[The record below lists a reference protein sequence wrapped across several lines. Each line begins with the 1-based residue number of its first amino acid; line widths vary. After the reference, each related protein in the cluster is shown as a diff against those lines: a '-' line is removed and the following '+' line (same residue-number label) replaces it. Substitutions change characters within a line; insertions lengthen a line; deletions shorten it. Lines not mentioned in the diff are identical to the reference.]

1 MSEQINKYKI
11 DVSQMKY
18 NSQIAGD
25 YGKNTEAQKK
35 EDINK
40 EKEDRFKQR
49 LSEFSKINSLS
60 EASDLVDK
68 IMPVNLERTVFFIG
82 SAKCTIIKKHNLV
95 RISFN
100 SKNEFISYK
109 FV

>member
-1 MSEQINKYKI
+1 MSEQLNKYKI
-11 DVSQMKY
+11 DISQIKY
-18 NSQIAGD
+18 NSHIIED
-25 YGKNTEAQKK
+25 YGRQSETPKK
-35 EDINK
+35 EDTNK

-82 SAKCTIIKKHNLV
+82 NAKCTIIKKHTLV
-95 RISFN
+95 KISFN